1 MNLAA
6 GSGEEGFKIALA
18 KARQWC
24 ASEERC
30 PLDIKLK
37 LIKLECSPS
46 DINRILE
53 QISQEGFTNEQRY
66 ANAYA
71 SGKFRIS
78 KWGKIK
84 IASGLRMKKIPE
96 RFITTALNG
105 IDPQDYRECLQK
117 LLKKK
122 QKEFKNITSPQI
134 KNKLARFALQKGYE
148 REMVFNL
155 LGTKEE

>member
-1 MNLAA
+1 MDLAT

-37 LIKLECSPS
+37 LIKLECSPT
-46 DINRILE
+46 DINLILE
-53 QISQEGFTNEQRY
+53 QLSQEGFTNEQRY

-96 RFITTALNG
+96 RFITIALNG
-105 IDPQDYRECLQK
+105 IDPQDYRECLK
-117 LLKKK
+117 ILLKKK
-122 QKEFKNITSPQI
+122 QKELKNITSPQI
-134 KNKLARFALQKGYE
+134 KNKLVRFALQKGYE
-148 REMVFNL
+148 SELIFSL
-155 LGTKEE
+155 LRMSEE